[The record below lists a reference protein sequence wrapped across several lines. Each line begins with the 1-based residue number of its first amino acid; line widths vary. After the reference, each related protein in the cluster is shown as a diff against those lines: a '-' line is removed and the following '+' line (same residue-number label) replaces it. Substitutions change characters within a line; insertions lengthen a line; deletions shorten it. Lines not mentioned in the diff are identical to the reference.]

1 MPIQNR
7 VESCI
12 LLYLIEN
19 HSLKFVVKFP
29 FVLKI
34 VQFVRRV
41 TTFLVINLFNVCY
54 AAD

>member
-34 VQFVRRV
+34 VQFFRRV
-41 TTFLVINLFNVCY
+41 TTF
-54 AAD
+54 